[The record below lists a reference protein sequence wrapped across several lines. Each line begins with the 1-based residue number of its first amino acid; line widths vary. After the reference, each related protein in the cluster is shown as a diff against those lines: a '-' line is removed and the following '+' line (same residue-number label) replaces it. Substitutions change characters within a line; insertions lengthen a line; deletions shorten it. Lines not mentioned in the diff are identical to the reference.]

1 MKQDVLVSKINSLF
15 NAGQPKINRNK
26 AFPKKLKRYKVPEG
40 FGKFDFQTATSEKV
54 AVKLVRPS
62 VYVKVK
68 EKTTTVDGQDKK
80 IKLLQDFQKE
90 NIFFRES
97 KVVNKVINKKSINKE
112 DEKEL
117 KELIK
122 TASKNVFVVY
132 GHNEELKDK
141 VCQTLSDNG
150 YNPLTLDKRNIIGG
164 ETILDA
170 IIAQAKECLTAVA
183 ICSADDVVY
192 VKKEDKE
199 QKEYKQPRPNVFF
212 EIGYLYHC
220 YAMTRVLII
229 KTKNAE
235 MCSDLHG
242 IRYIPDNELDQLI
255 NSLNMLTNIKF

>member
-15 NAGQPKINRNK
+15 KIEQPKT
-26 AFPKKLKRYKVPEG
+26 KKEKVLAKRLKHYRDPNC
-40 FGKFDFQTATSEKV
+40 FGKFDFQTSTSEKV
-54 AVKLVRPS
+54 AVKLVRQP

-68 EKTTTVDGQDKK
+68 EKTTTDDVQDRK

-97 KVVNKVINKKSINKE
+97 KVVNKIINKKSINKE

-117 KELIK
+117 KKLIK

-132 GHNEELKDK
+132 GHNEELKDE
-141 VCQTLSDNG
+141 VCQILRNNG

-183 ICSADDVVY
+183 ICSADDVVQ

-220 YAMTRVLII
+220 YAMTRVLIV
-229 KTKNAE
+229 KTKDAKI
-235 MCSDLHG
+235 CSDLHG
-242 IRYIPDNELDQLI
+242 IRYIPDNELEQLI
-255 NSLNMLTNIKF
+255 NSLNILTNIKF

>member
-15 NAGQPKINRNK
+15 KIEQPKTNK
-26 AFPKKLKRYKVPEG
+26 NKGLPKRLKCYKVPEG
-40 FGKFDFQTATSEKV
+40 LGKFDFQTAASEKI
-54 AVKLVRPS
+54 AVKLVRPP
-62 VYVKVK
+62 VYVKVR
-68 EKTTTVDGQDKK
+68 EKTNIGDIQDKK
-80 IKLLQDFQKE
+80 IKLLQYFQKE

-97 KVVNKVINKKSINKE
+97 EVVNNIINKNYVNKE

-117 KELIK
+117 KKLIK

-132 GHNEELKDK
+132 GHNEELKDE
-141 VCQTLSDNG
+141 VCQTLINNG
-150 YNPLTLDKRNIIGG
+150 YNPLTLDKRNILGG

-183 ICSADDVVY
+183 ICSADDVVQ
-192 VKKEDKE
+192 VKKENNE

-220 YAMTRVLII
+220 YAITRVLIV
-229 KTKNAE
+229 KTKDAKI
-235 MCSDLHG
+235 CSDLHG
-242 IRYIPDNELDQLI
+242 IRYIPDNELEQLI

>member
-15 NAGQPKINRNK
+15 KIEQPKTNK
-26 AFPKKLKRYKVPEG
+26 NKCLPKRLKCYKVPNG
-40 FGKFDFQTATSEKV
+40 FGKFDFQTAIPEK
-54 AVKLVRPS
+54 ATVKLVRPH
-62 VYVKVK
+62 VYVKVR
-68 EKTTTVDGQDKK
+68 EKTNIGDIQDKK

-97 KVVNKVINKKSINKE
+97 KTVNKIINKKSINIE

-122 TASKNVFVVY
+122 KASKNVFVVY
-132 GHNEELKDK
+132 GHNKDLNDK

-150 YNPLTLDKRNIIGG
+150 YNPLTLDKRIIIGG

-183 ICSADDVVY
+183 ICSADDMV
-192 VKKEDKE
+192 
-199 QKEYKQPRPNVFF
+199 QKEEDRRSKYKQPRPNVFF

-220 YAMTRVLII
+220 YAMTRVLIV
-229 KTKNAE
+229 KTEDAK
-235 MCSDLHG
+235 MCSDLDG
-242 IRYIPDNELDQLI
+242 VRYISDDKLNQLI
-255 NSLNMLTNIKF
+255 KSLKQLTNIKI